1 MSFDSIVLSTFIVL
15 LSCTCNGSP
24 PRDSRDIN
32 NQEIVG
38 QATNIITSKLLKG
51 GIENHK
57 NSVFSP
63 FGYATILT
71 ILEEGAHDDTSYDIR
86 TMLKHPNDRALVR
99 SAYRSVLS
107 HLQGLDPDVAPQFR
121 TWFYIYKN
129 NTADESFKETITKE
143 FYVTVRDVEPID
155 EQQMDEQPTPPIA
168 KSVEEVKST
177 IVQVKPEGKPTN
189 SKDILQFDSY
199 KMESP
204 VDETRIDNQK
214 DASKFDEVV
223 EDRQYV
229 EAPAIRNKLQ
239 QEKAKFEKEQQ
250 EKNRPEKVE
259 QAKKQQSKNLGESK
273 ASESLKE
280 HHETIGTE
288 KSSLPTKQYEEME
301 IMQAE
306 ESRSG
311 KAFAGK
317 YGEGA
322 SIISGN
328 SIVGE
333 KEDYKEGDAYQFEPK
348 MLLFNGL
355 YYHGSWAIPFQHLR
369 DAEIENIFYAVDG
382 EKIQI
387 KMMKGR
393 GYFRTGKISKYNCEA
408 IELPYDN
415 IRYSMLVVMPQE
427 GPGGLEKFIS
437 EFNANGLNEISSGLK
452 EELINVGLPKFE
464 VQTTGGAEKV
474 LAKEGLASMFTSKAN
489 FSGISKSQK
498 LRIGELQQHVIL
510 SVDETSSSENSLTA
524 VNALRS
530 REPANQ
536 RSIVINRPFFFFIR
550 DRLDDV
556 TIIAGK
562 ITTLEA
568 FANDEPEIPRS

>member
-1 MSFDSIVLSTFIVL
+1 MHFNLIVISTLIVLISYDSQGTPMVM
-15 LSCTCNGSP
+15 T
-24 PRDSRDIN
+24 RDARDIH

-38 QATNIITSKLLKG
+38 QASNIITSKLLKG
-51 GIENHK
+51 SIGNNK

-71 ILEEGAHDDTSYDIR
+71 ILEEGAFDDTSYDIK
-86 TMLKHPNDRALVR
+86 TLLKHPNDRALVR

-107 HLQGLDPDVAPQFR
+107 HFQGLDPEVAPQFR

-129 NTADESFKETITKE
+129 NTADESFKDLITKDL
-143 FYVTVRDVEPID
+143 YVTVREIEPYDSD
-155 EQQMDEQPTPPIA
+155 EQKPDDELTPSNA
-168 KSVEEVKST
+168 KSVDEQASIKST
-177 IVQVKPEGKPTN
+177 IVQGKPQSKPTN
-189 SKDILQFDSY
+189 SKDIIQFDSY
-199 KMESP
+199 KMEAGP
-204 VDETRIDNQK
+204 VDETRIDGQK
-214 DASKFDEVV
+214 DASKFDEIV

-229 EAPAIRNKLQ
+229 EVPVIKNELQ
-239 QEKAKFEKEQQ
+239 QEKESK
-250 EKNRPEKVE
+250 KVE
-259 QAKKQQSKNLGESK
+259 DTKPSKLNDSQEVKKL
-273 ASESLKE
+273 
-280 HHETIGTE
+280 E
-288 KSSLPTKQYEEME
+288 KLSLPIKHYNEEME
-301 IMQAE
+301 IMQAA

-317 YGEGA
+317 YGEGT

-333 KEDYKEGDAYQFEPK
+333 RDGYKEGDEYQFEPK

-369 DAEIENIFYAVDG
+369 DDNLENLFYSMNN
-382 EKIQI
+382 EKVPI
-387 KMMKGR
+387 KMMRGR
-393 GYFRTGKISKYNCEA
+393 GYFRTGKIAKYNSEA

-415 IRYSMLVVMPQE
+415 IRYSMLVVMPD
-427 GPGGLEKFIS
+427 GSDGMEKFI
-437 EFNANGLNEISSGLK
+437 NVLNSNSMQEISNGLK

-474 LAKEGLASMFTSKAN
+474 LSKEGLASIFTSKAN
-489 FSGISKSQK
+489 FSGISTSQK
-498 LRIGELQQHVIL
+498 LRVGELQQHVVL
-510 SVDETSSSENSLTA
+510 SVDETSSSENALTA
-524 VNALRS
+524 TNVLRS
-530 REPANQ
+530 GVDALINQ

-550 DRLDDV
+550 DRIDDV

-568 FANDEPEIPRS
+568 FANDEPEIPAN